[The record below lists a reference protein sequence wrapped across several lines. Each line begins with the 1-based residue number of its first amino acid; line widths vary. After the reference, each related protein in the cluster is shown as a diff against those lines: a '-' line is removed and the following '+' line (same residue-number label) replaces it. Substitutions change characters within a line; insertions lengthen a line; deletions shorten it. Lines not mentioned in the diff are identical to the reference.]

1 MKGDINM
8 KRKQAVKAAIK
19 MTGQLGLEYLKRVGL
34 TVGVSGIV
42 LVGIALAKP
51 NFYKDID
58 QK

>member
-1 MKGDINM
+1 MKGELIM
-8 KRKQAVKAAIK
+8 IRKEAVKAAIK

-34 TVGVSGIV
+34 TVGVSGVV
-42 LVGIALAKP
+42 LVGIALIKP

>member
-34 TVGVSGIV
+34 TIGVSGIV

>member
-1 MKGDINM
+1 MI
-8 KRKQAVKAAIK
+8 RKEAVKAAIK

-34 TVGVSGIV
+34 TVGVSGVV
-42 LVGIALAKP
+42 LVGIALIKP